1 MTEESVFD
9 RYRADVTAPMRRLF
23 STYGEPR
30 YRWFV
35 IGVLAN
41 LVAQFASLL
50 PPVVLGAAINVLTG
64 EGAYRLPLVPASV
77 LPAGDVALFEL
88 SILLIGASFLLTG
101 LFTWVYGIAANEFA
115 HGVMHAVRV
124 DCFEKLARLDMAFFD
139 DKQTGEVMSILSSDT
154 ENLELFLDN
163 ALTNSVRL
171 GAMLLGIGIVLF
183 IENAYLAVVTLLVA
197 PIMVA
202 FTRWFMHRAEPLY
215 AERRSSVGKLNT
227 RLENAIS
234 GMELTKS
241 TASEGYEVG
250 RVETASKRL
259 FDDTMAMLKLSYFYR
274 PGMELLAGVSFTLT
288 FLVGGYWLFVGP
300 PPFASG
306 TLRAGTFV
314 TFLFLSQRF
323 ATPLAEVS
331 NIVDQYE
338 NALASAERV
347 FGLMDV
353 PVGVADR
360 EDAVAVDSEHILQ
373 AGGAT
378 YAQSADWGVTEAEG
392 FIKLFG
398 QSSTLWAENNNDE

>member
-35 IGVLAN
+35 VGVLAN
-41 LVAQFASLL
+41 LVAQFASLV

-64 EGAYRLPLVPASV
+64 EGAYRLPLVPSGV

-88 SILLIGASFLLTG
+88 SLVLIGGSFLLTG

-183 IENAYLAVVTLLVA
+183 AENAYLAAVTLLVA
-197 PIMVA
+197 PVMVA

-241 TASEGYEVG
+241 TASESYEVG
-250 RVETASKRL
+250 RVETAS
-259 FDDTMAMLKLSYFYR
+259 
-274 PGMELLAGVSFTLT
+274 
-288 FLVGGYWLFVGP
+288 
-300 PPFASG
+300 
-306 TLRAGTFV
+306 
-314 TFLFLSQRF
+314 
-323 ATPLAEVS
+323 
-331 NIVDQYE
+331 
-338 NALASAERV
+338 
-347 FGLMDV
+347 
-353 PVGVADR
+353 
-360 EDAVAVDSEHILQ
+360 
-373 AGGAT
+373 
-378 YAQSADWGVTEAEG
+378 
-392 FIKLFG
+392 
-398 QSSTLWAENNNDE
+398 